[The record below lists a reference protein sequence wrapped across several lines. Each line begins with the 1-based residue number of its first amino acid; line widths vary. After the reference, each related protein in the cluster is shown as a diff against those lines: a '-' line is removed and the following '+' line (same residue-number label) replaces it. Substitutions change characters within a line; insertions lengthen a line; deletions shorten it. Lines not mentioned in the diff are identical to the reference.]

1 MPLIVN
7 RRIARIP
14 HLAAFLAGHE
24 GAVVGWGRKRSGRIA
39 QVAARLLRR
48 PCLLL
53 EDGFLRSVAH
63 DGPLLSLL
71 IDDLGAYYDATR
83 ASRMERTIAAGTTHA
98 EAARAA
104 ALRAA
109 WVASGLSKYNSAP
122 EYAGP
127 LPARYVLVTDQ
138 CFGDLSLGWGRATAA
153 SFTAMLQAALAEHT
167 DAQILVKVH
176 PEVLAG
182 RRQGCLAQA
191 ALSHPR
197 ITVIGDACH
206 PLRLIDHAD
215 AAYAVTSLI
224 GFEALLRGKPVRCF
238 GMPFY
243 AGWGLT
249 RDALPP
255 PPRRHPARLEDLV
268 HAAFIALARYVDPA
282 TGALCTPEA
291 AIAKAAA
298 ARAAW
303 LAAHPA

>member
-1 MPLIVN
+1 MTLTVN
-7 RRIARIP
+7 RKIARIP
-14 HLAAFLAGHE
+14 HLDAFLAEHPR
-24 GAVVGWGRKRSGRIA
+24 AVAGWGRKRSGRIA
-39 QVAARLLRR
+39 RVLAWLLRR

-71 IDDLGAYYDATR
+71 IDDIGAYYDATR
-83 ASRMERTIAAGTTHA
+83 PSRMERTIAAGTTEP
-98 EAARAA
+98 EAARAR
-104 ALRAA
+104 ALIGA
-109 WVASGLSKYNSAP
+109 WVTAGLSKYNGAP
-122 EYAGP
+122 EYAAP
-127 LPARYVLVTDQ
+127 LPARYVLVADQ

-153 SFTAMLQAALAEHT
+153 SFTAMLHAALTEHP
-167 DAQILVKVH
+167 DEHILVKVH

-182 RRQGCLAQA
+182 RRQGCLTQA

-206 PLRLIDHAD
+206 PLRLINGAD
-215 AAYAVTSLI
+215 AVYAVTSLM

-255 PPRRHPARLEDLV
+255 PPRRRRAQLEDLV
-268 HAAFIALARYVDPA
+268 HAAFIALPRYVDPA

-291 AIAKAAA
+291 AIA
-298 ARAAW
+298 
-303 LAAHPA
+303 LAATARSTLLSRQA

>member
-1 MPLIVN
+1 MTLTVN

-14 HLAAFLAGHE
+14 HLDAFLAEHPR
-24 GAVVGWGRKRSGRIA
+24 AVVGWGRKRSGRN
-39 QVAARLLRR
+39 ARLLASLLRR

-71 IDDLGAYYDATR
+71 IDDIGAYYDATR
-83 ASRMERTIAAGTTHA
+83 PSRMERTIAAGTT
-98 EAARAA
+98 EPQAARAR
-104 ALRAA
+104 ALTEA
-109 WVASGLSKYNSAP
+109 WVTAGLSKYNGAP
-122 EYAGP
+122 EYAGA
-127 LPARYVLVTDQ
+127 LPERYVLVADQ

-153 SFTAMLQAALAEHT
+153 SFAAMLQAALTEHP

-182 RRQGCLAQA
+182 RRQGCLTQA

-215 AAYAVTSLI
+215 AAYTVTSLI

-268 HAAFIALARYVDPA
+268 HAAFIALPRYVDPA

-291 AIAKAAA
+291 AIA
-298 ARAAW
+298 
-303 LAAHPA
+303 LAATARSTLLSRQA